1 MYDQICK
8 YLLLIIYYKSMFL
21 FPAAQC
27 PTSES
32 PSTNSNST
40 LTALLESRPMNAT
53 SVDLDVVT
61 EVVTS
66 FTASANDN
74 DCIRTNGVAVNSY
87 SRLVGVQN
95 PTENIRPSVGEDS
108 DFPGVIPIENVTENC
123 DLEAQFD
130 VVSPLMVN
138 VNDQSDN
145 ESTAMAASNSLSSR

>member
-1 MYDQICK
+1 
-8 YLLLIIYYKSMFL
+8 
-21 FPAAQC
+21 
-27 PTSES
+27 
-32 PSTNSNST
+32 
-40 LTALLESRPMNAT
+40 MNAT

-66 FTASANDN
+66 FNASANDN

-87 SRLVGVQN
+87 SGLVGVQN
-95 PTENIRPSVGEDS
+95 STESIRPSVVEDG

-138 VNDQSDN
+138 VNEQSDN
-145 ESTAMAASNSLSSR
+145 ESTAMTASNSLPNR